1 MHHLLKHRY
10 RILQV
15 LSEAGGFG
23 QTFLAE
29 VTDTPS
35 RRRCVIK
42 KLRPIANPED
52 FKLAQERFQREAAVL
67 ERLGES
73 SDQIPKLYAYFVEKQ
88 DLYLV
93 QELIEGPTLRQLVRQ
108 GTLLSENAVG
118 EVLVDLLSVLTYVHA
133 QNVIHR
139 DVKPDNVILRQRDNK
154 PVLIDFGIVKE
165 VLCEGGN
172 EGPARSSI
180 VGTPG
185 YISLEQAAGQPV
197 FASDLYSLGAT
208 AIFLLT
214 GKNPQ
219 SMTDPATGKIRWRP
233 HAPELSQEFA
243 SVLDKATEPYVQDR
257 YQTCTQM
264 REDLRKAFGA
274 NKQIVA
280 SQRPEW
286 PAAIE
291 EETVVRPADPRP
303 PAPER
308 RRPIYALYLGVGA
321 TVLCLLAV
329 IGSAAV
335 LTRLGVP
342 SGTGESATESGPAS
356 RKPNLS
362 AEKARQA
369 FTNKAT
375 TAEATHHRTPA
386 AQATPAPNTSATTEG
401 VRTSI
406 EPAQVRGMFP
416 EASIRLLTA
425 SDLASRTPWELRVM
439 RNEIFARHGYIFKTP
454 EMRSYFARQQWYS
467 PRYDDVARLLS
478 EIEVR
483 NAQMITSSE

>member
-1 MHHLLKHRY
+1 MPNLLKHRY

-29 VTDTPS
+29 VVDTPS

-42 KLRPIANPED
+42 KLRPISNPED
-52 FKLAQERFQREAAVL
+52 FKLAQERFQREAVVL

-73 SDQIPKLYAYFVEKQ
+73 SEQIPKLYAYFVEEQ
-88 DLYLV
+88 DFYLV
-93 QELIEGPTLRQLVRQ
+93 QELIEGPTLRELVRQ
-108 GTLLSENAVG
+108 VTSLSENAVG
-118 EVLVDLLSVLTYVHA
+118 ELLLDLLRVLIYVHE

-139 DVKPDNVILRQRDNK
+139 DVKPDNVILRRRDNK

-165 VLCEGGN
+165 VLREGGDKA
-172 EGPARSSI
+172 PARSSI

-185 YISLEQAAGQPV
+185 YISLEQAAGQSV
-197 FASDLYSLGAT
+197 FASDLYSLGAM

-219 SMTDPATGKIRWRP
+219 SMTDPATGKIRWRL
-233 HAPELSQEFA
+233 HAPEVSPEFA
-243 SVLDKATEPYVQDR
+243 SVLDKSTEPYVQDR
-257 YQTCTQM
+257 YQTGAQM

-280 SQRPEW
+280 PQR

-291 EETVVRPADPRP
+291 EETVVRPAASHP
-303 PAPER
+303 PTPER

-335 LTRLGVP
+335 LTRLGV
-342 SGTGESATESGPAS
+342 SSLAGDVATEGGPPS
-356 RKPNLS
+356 RKQNLS
-362 AEKARQA
+362 TEKPRRA
-369 FTNKAT
+369 FTNKAA
-375 TAEATHHRTPA
+375 TAEATRNRTPA
-386 AQATPAPNTSATTEG
+386 VQATPAPITSATTEG
-401 VRTSI
+401 SRTSS
-406 EPAQVRGMFP
+406 EPAKVRGLFP

-425 SDLASRTPWELRVM
+425 SDLLSRSPWELKVM

-467 PRYDDVARLLS
+467 PRYDEVLRFLS
-478 EIEVR
+478 DIEIR
-483 NAQMITSSE
+483 NAQMIKSSE